1 MRIVAMFPPDEQT
14 VVRMRLAE
22 SLHAVVSQRLLPR
35 ANGQGRVVACEVM
48 IVTSTIRDL
57 IAAGNIVEIRDYIA
71 DGAQYGMQTFDQ
83 HLTELV
89 TNNAVTFE
97 VAKAAATNPAD
108 FELSFRMSRNR
119 RTPQRSVVGLA
130 SGLTGSAQLVTQG
143 MGTIATPS
151 GLGANPLGTGP
162 TMPPIAP
169 SLSGHSTVSSPNLR
183 GNDSVFGSGFESLF
197 GS

>member
-1 MRIVAMFPPDEQT
+1 
-14 VVRMRLAE
+14 
-22 SLHAVVSQRLLPR
+22 
-35 ANGQGRVVACEVM
+35 M

-89 TNNAVTFE
+89 TSNAVTFE

-119 RTPQRSVVGLA
+119 RTPHSSAVGIA
-130 SGLTGSAQLVTQG
+130 SRLTGSTKPATQEL
-143 MGTIATPS
+143 GTTATPS

-162 TMPPIAP
+162 TMPPISTSP
-169 SLSGHSTVSSPNLR
+169 SGHSTVSSPNPL